1 MNLVLQEPLGAR
13 QLQLPITVGGADADV
28 QIPGATG
35 IALRIYEQAGQWWLQ
50 AQGEEEL
57 RLNSIPLT
65 QPTAV
70 VSSDVLQLGD
80 GQLIFMP
87 ELHQLRV
94 VHRVGNSTIAP
105 ATREVLPGE
114 EIVPGVREII
124 AAGTATARGQVDS
137 QRQKIATHSLPK
149 IFAAAVLSVL
159 AIAALWTV
167 FQIVPVE
174 LNLTPRSAKVE
185 VPGWLDW
192 RVGDRLFVL
201 NGRREFLVTHPEYQ
215 RQQLGLNVV
224 RSDETSPVLKVALQK
239 LPGAVQVDT
248 FGIAGEIL
256 DGGKVLGKVPGAVNI
271 PAGKRELLI
280 RAPRHV
286 DYIAQVDVVGGGRK
300 QTLQAKLLPAYGWLV
315 LDTLPAAARIAV
327 DGAYKGNAPQRLELD
342 AGLRS
347 LTIAGEG
354 RRAWASQVAI
364 VAGQTLDLGRVDL
377 ASPAPITSTKSSAL
391 SVAAASTAE
400 GSAPPGAAVVT
411 TTAPRVASA
420 PAASRVQS
428 AVIGTLVLFP
438 AGSFQQ
444 GSDRREQGRRSNEP
458 YRQVT
463 LTRPFYLAERE
474 VTNAQFKSFRATH
487 SAGIALDK
495 SLELDPQA
503 VTGVTWN
510 DAIEFCNWLSL
521 RESLP
526 VAYDRQ
532 GGRWQLVKPL
542 TRGYRLPTEAE
553 WEYAARYADGRQ
565 WQRFAWGNALPP
577 PAGAA
582 NLAGAESLPKPG
594 PETRLATALPDY
606 SDEHPVVAPV
616 GSYQRSVAGIHDM
629 GGNVSEWT
637 HDVYVSML
645 GNVAVEDPMGADQ
658 DGSHAIRGA
667 NWRTATIANLRLAW
681 RERGEAASQTIGIR
695 VARYAEDAQ

>member
-1 MNLVLQEPLGAR
+1 MNLVLHEPLGVR
-13 QLQLPITVGGADADV
+13 KLQLPVTVGGAEADV
-28 QIPGATG
+28 QIPGANG
-35 IALRIYEQAGQWWLQ
+35 IALKIYEQAGQWWLQ
-50 AQGEEEL
+50 AQGKEEL
-57 RLNSIPLT
+57 RLNAMPLT
-65 QPTAV
+65 QSTAV
-70 VSSDVLQLGD
+70 VSADVLQLGE
-80 GQLIFMP
+80 GQLIFLP
-87 ELHQLRV
+87 DLQQLRV

-124 AAGTATARGQVDS
+124 AAGTATAQGQAGAPR
-137 QRQKIATHSLPK
+137 RQIATRSLPK
-149 IFAAAVLSVL
+149 IFAATILSAF
-159 AIAALWTV
+159 AIAALWTI
-167 FQIVPVE
+167 FQMVPVE
-174 LNLTPRSAKVE
+174 LNLTPRGAKVE

-224 RSDETSPVLKVALQK
+224 RSDETPPLLKVVLQK

-248 FGIAGEIL
+248 LGIAGELL
-256 DGGKVLGKVPGAVNI
+256 DGGKVLGKVPGEISI

-286 DYIAQVDVVGGGRK
+286 DFIAQVDVAGGGRK

-315 LDTLPAAARIAV
+315 LDTLPGAARITV
-327 DGAYKGNAPQRLELD
+327 DGTYKGNAPQRIELD

-347 LTIAGEG
+347 LNIAGEG
-354 RRAWASQVAI
+354 RRAWTSQVAI
-364 VAGQTLDLGRVDL
+364 VAGQTFDLGRVDL
-377 ASPAPITSTKSSAL
+377 AAPAPVTSTKSTAVAVAVASSAEGAAPD
-391 SVAAASTAE
+391 AAA
-400 GSAPPGAAVVT
+400 VT
-411 TTAPRVASA
+411 TAAPRVASA

-428 AVIGTLVLFP
+428 ALVGALVLFP
-438 AGSFQQ
+438 AGSYQQ

-474 VTNAQFKSFRATH
+474 VTNAQFRTFRATH

-526 VAYDRQ
+526 VAYERQ

-553 WEYAARYADGRQ
+553 WEYAARYTDGRQ

-606 SDEHPVVAPV
+606 SDEHPVIAPV
-616 GSYQRSVAGIHDM
+616 GSYQRSVAGLHDM

-645 GNVAVEDPMGADQ
+645 GNIAIEDPMGADQ

-681 RERGEAASQTIGIR
+681 RERGESASQAIGFR